1 VHPFAGY
8 YLPYPDNQ
16 VKWKTAGWKGEGLV
30 STINEDN
37 HLNWVYVDRE
47 TQEVRYGVKS
57 VAMSHRT
64 GPWDCTAVD
73 KRMTFE
79 GWEGFVAVQEDDG
92 QWALFFDRGDDGLQ
106 GEGLIGSRGPRR
118 MLEVLLRRRERPKE
132 YETAIDERVERIQAM
147 REKEKQAEEA
157 EVDKT

>member
-1 VHPFAGY
+1 MHAFAGY

-57 VAMSHRT
+57 AAQSHHT

-92 QWALFFDRGDDGLQ
+92 QWALYFDRGDNGLQ

-118 MLEVLLRRRERPKE
+118 MLEVQLRRREQSKE
-132 YETAIDERVERIQAM
+132 YEAAIDERVERIQAM
-147 REKEKQAEEA
+147 REKAKQAEETK
-157 EVDKT
+157 VDKT